1 MKKCNTPLFHRLMA
15 LLLCCATVLAVMPMP
30 ARAENTAVISDIVVS
45 AGITLPGYPG
55 GSSAKVSKVMKY
67 DRGNAVTGNG
77 DNSYLTIVTGTT
89 SSEFLAYRDTL
100 KAAGYEP
107 TMENEV
113 ASDTT
118 GDPNRFASYL
128 SPDGSYKVYT
138 YHLPFYQ
145 ETRIIVD
152 TEANTVS
159 GFNYVSKTGESA
171 EVMLTM
177 YGLSMSEN
185 GYDNTTTT
193 EYSTD
198 KRNCGALIV
207 IRMPDN
213 SLFIHDGGDLEQW
226 SDEACDRFL
235 EFCRE
240 LTGKKEGEKV
250 VINTWFISH
259 AHTDHYLGLPR
270 FFSLHH
276 DQLDLKYIMYNID
289 IERTYTTRDIR
300 KVVSMVSSYYPE
312 VKYYKPHTGET
323 FNIAGIDFDVVY
335 SHEDRYVPNANGD
348 VITDYPTI
356 ENGKPVSAY
365 DVGGTYR
372 DFCYGDDGKSDFN
385 DTSVVLRAHLDK
397 DTDTLLYADMNRAE
411 QRRRHGYTDCY
422 RGGAY
427 C

>member
-1 MKKCNTPLFHRLMA
+1 MKKCTTPLFHRLKA
-15 LLLCCATVLAVMPMP
+15 LQLCCVMVLSMLPVS
-30 ARAENTAVISDIVVS
+30 ARAENAAAVSDIVVS
-45 AGITLPGYPG
+45 QTITLPGYPG

-67 DRGNAVTGNG
+67 DCGNAVTGNG
-77 DNSYLTIVTGTT
+77 DKSYLTIVTGTT
-89 SSEFLAYRDTL
+89 SSEFLANRDTL

-193 EYSTD
+193 EYSSD

-240 LTGKKEGEKV
+240 LTGKKRGREGGHQHLV
-250 VINTWFISH
+250 
-259 AHTDHYLGLPR
+259 YLPR
-270 FFSLHH
+270 PYGPLSG
-276 DQLDLKYIMYNID
+276 
-289 IERTYTTRDIR
+289 
-300 KVVSMVSSYYPE
+300 S
-312 VKYYKPHTGET
+312 
-323 FNIAGIDFDVVY
+323 A
-335 SHEDRYVPNANGD
+335 
-348 VITDYPTI
+348 
-356 ENGKPVSAY
+356 PVLLSAP
-365 DVGGTYR
+365 
-372 DFCYGDDGKSDFN
+372 
-385 DTSVVLRAHLDK
+385 
-397 DTDTLLYADMNRAE
+397 
-411 QRRRHGYTDCY
+411 
-422 RGGAY
+422 
-427 C
+427 

>member
-185 GYDNTTTT
+185 GYDNTTT

-335 SHEDRYVPNANGD
+335 SHEDRYVPNANGE

-411 QRRRHGYTDCY
+411 QRRRHGYTDWY